1 MVAVIR
7 GGVVG
12 GLGAFTPQIP
22 PPRPPYPAKGK
33 INMALPQ
40 HSTKNIIVTASYPD
54 VSLSLSRRFT
64 NNNYKNMKI
73 VLHSRSSTFR
83 SSGKIFFTYSIQY
96 PFKAQFLNSIYLI
109 GKISKLSLCTKLKTD
124 AAFPPYDFK
133 PDDVPNFRVLLFLFL
148 NRTIFCAK
156 SHLFQI
162 ASFMF

>member
-1 MVAVIR
+1 
-7 GGVVG
+7 
-12 GLGAFTPQIP
+12 
-22 PPRPPYPAKGK
+22 
-33 INMALPQ
+33 
-40 HSTKNIIVTASYPD
+40 
-54 VSLSLSRRFT
+54 
-64 NNNYKNMKI
+64 MKI

-148 NRTIFCAK
+148 YYIHFEIAGYLCNLIGSQQCDLFLNRTIFCSK